1 MTENRTSRRS
11 KVLKKGRIIY
21 NNGHSVVDCLV
32 RNLSEYGAGLDVPEG
47 FTCPPTFHLDIQGG
61 EKRAAEVVWQAN
73 TKVGLRFM
81 NAETEVF
88 PKPVKAARS
97 ADAQTS
103 PLERINAIQ
112 AELDEL
118 RREVEAMLG

>member
-1 MTENRTSRRS
+1 MTENRASRRN

-32 RNLSEYGAGLDVPEG
+32 RNLSEFGAGLEVPEG
-47 FTCPPTFHLDIQGG
+47 FACPQTFQLDIPGG
-61 EKRAAEVVWQAN
+61 ENRAVEVVWQAN

-81 NAETEVF
+81 NAETEAF
-88 PKPVKAARS
+88 PKPAKTTRIAEG
-97 ADAQTS
+97 QTS